1 MLLAAVPESER
12 MDISMT
18 ISSITTSKGELRYAK
33 CCSGPRPLIMLPGV
47 SVTSVLGSAAAVET
61 AYQAFDGKYT
71 IYLFEYP
78 NEYPDGAEIK
88 YIADILAEAIQ
99 HLELNNCCLLGA
111 SFGGM
116 VGQVLLA
123 EHPEL
128 FVSAVFGSTV
138 SRVTEASPKTISR
151 WHTIAS
157 NKDVRTLNMAFY
169 DAVYSDEYQIK
180 YAEPIRKV
188 LDNGNEDDCSTMAV
202 HTGMILRADLREY
215 AQKIKTPTLVV
226 GAKTDHVFSYR
237 DVSET
242 AHLIGCKS
250 FFYEESGHAVFDEE
264 PGFKQKVLEHYA
276 ASEKD

>member
-1 MLLAAVPESER
+1 MIIKIFNKEIEI
-12 MDISMT
+12 DET
-18 ISSITTSKGELRYAK
+18 NKGIDFFLKEMCK
-33 CCSGPRPLIMLPGV
+33 PINE
-47 SVTSVLGSAAAVET
+47 TSVVFNYWQMMLYENDKA
-61 AYQAFDGKYT
+61 T
-71 IYLFEYP
+71 I
-78 NEYPDGAEIK
+78 D
-88 YIADILAEAIQ
+88 
-99 HLELNNCCLLGA
+99 
-111 SFGGM
+111 
-116 VGQVLLA
+116 
-123 EHPEL
+123 
-128 FVSAVFGSTV
+128 
-138 SRVTEASPKTISR
+138 
-151 WHTIAS
+151 
-157 NKDVRTLNMAFY
+157 